1 MRRWP
6 VAEIKIVLGSRVRI
20 TTDLG
25 ETHEG
30 AVWGVSIAE
39 GDAADRVLTL
49 RCEGRHDQRIYK
61 SDIRGYEVLP

>member
-1 MRRWP
+1 M
-6 VAEIKIVLGSRVRI
+6 AEIQIVLGSQVRI

-30 AVWGVSIAE
+30 AVWGVAIA
-39 GDAADRVLTL
+39 DTDTTDRVLTL
-49 RCEGRHDQRIYK
+49 RREGHHDQRIYK